1 MRLAIIQY
9 EQIFIHLKYFHAKA
23 SQHSLPIHQIISQVG
38 EIKFYNYGRGF
49 LSYQHFILK
58 LSALCK

>member
-9 EQIFIHLKYFHAKA
+9 EQIFIQLKYFHAKA
-23 SQHSLPIHQIISQVG
+23 FQHCLPIHHITSQAG

-49 LSYQHFILK
+49 LSYHHFILK
-58 LSALCK
+58 VSALCK